1 MKTKLNAPRSWGS
14 TSSAAASTERSGR
27 LASSIVTSEVSLV
40 EPSAARPRSA
50 TSRCNSAVLTRLPL
64 CASAMVVPALVD
76 RMVGWAFSQVEPP
89 VVE

>member
-1 MKTKLNAPRSWGS
+1 MKTKLNAPRSRGS

-27 LASSIVTSEVSLV
+27 LASSMVTSEVSLV
-40 EPSAARPRSA
+40 EPSARRPRSVA
-50 TSRCNSAVLTRLPL
+50 SPWSSAVLTRLPL
-64 CASAMVVPALVD
+64 WASAMVMPELVA